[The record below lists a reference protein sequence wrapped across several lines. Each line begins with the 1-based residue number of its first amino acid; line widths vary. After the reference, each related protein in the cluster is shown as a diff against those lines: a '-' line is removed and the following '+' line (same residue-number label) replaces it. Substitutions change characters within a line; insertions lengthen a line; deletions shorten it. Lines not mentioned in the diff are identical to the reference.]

1 MLSHQWTGGLRP
13 RWAKKPLNTFTEA
26 LEPTFGSLNCHREK
40 LRREKIQG
48 SIKTNIC
55 SEKRH
60 WRNSKA
66 PKIAS
71 KAILNKEQSERT
83 PPRGVNR

>member
-1 MLSHQWTGGLRP
+1 M
-13 RWAKKPLNTFTEA
+13 WAGKGYLGRNSAGTYSAYKDAYITHIPYPKLPQREITERK
-26 LEPTFGSLNCHREK
+26 N
-40 LRREKIQG
+40 QG
-48 SIKTNIC
+48 SIKRNIC

-71 KAILNKEQSERT
+71 KAILNKEQ
-83 PPRGVNR
+83 

>member
-1 MLSHQWTGGLRP
+1 MNPYCYVLLVMR
-13 RWAKKPLNTFTEA
+13 KYLVTFFK
-26 LEPTFGSLNCHREK
+26 PTFGTIKCHREK
-40 LRREKIQG
+40 LRRGEIQG

-71 KAILNKEQSERT
+71 KAILNKEQ
-83 PPRGVNR
+83 